1 MTRSPNRLLGAIIGA
16 AYVLVGLLGFSVTA
30 GVGFLATE
38 GGLLLGLLEVNPFQ
52 NIAHILIG
60 SALLLAGL
68 SRAKAART
76 VNSVVGFALLLLG
89 FAGLLLAGSDLNILA
104 VNAVDNVLH
113 FASAVVLLVV
123 GLGAPR

>member
-1 MTRSPNRLLGAIIGA
+1 
-16 AYVLVGLLGFSVTA
+16 VGLLGFSVTA